1 MASRSNPRLLLG
13 MEGCPLLALSEVEMW
28 VPLGVAASSGRDR
41 EFLMTIE
48 QMVLSRVR

>member
-13 MEGCPLLALSEVEMW
+13 MEGCPLW

-48 QMVLSRVR
+48 PMVLSRVR